1 MFRLRR
7 DVVSLAFI
15 ALSIVFVALA
25 LAGAVR
31 AYSPVPYWDMWDGYL
46 GAYVR
51 STSGDWSVWW
61 AQHNEH
67 RIVLAR
73 LIFWIDIAFFHGA
86 GWFLILIN
94 CLLLALVCTVF
105 LAVGREYL
113 GGSVGFIGYFLV
125 AWLFSWSQEENLT
138 WGFQCQFI
146 LAQLLPLAA
155 FYLLHKS
162 ASAEDRSFPYF
173 CTATLF
179 GFLAFGSMANGVLA
193 LPLMML
199 YAVLVRLGWRRSGFL
214 ALLSIVGLS
223 LYFHGYHAVP
233 THGSLGQ
240 ALLENPAG
248 LVQYVLLYLGGPFY
262 YLAGGG
268 SRGLWL
274 AQIAAS
280 ALVLVSVVFAWLSLK
295 HPKQSTLPLA
305 LLTFVL
311 YVGGSALG
319 TAGGRLVL
327 GLEQALSSR
336 YMTPALMAWAALLVL
351 SAPFVLAR
359 ARKAGCAL
367 LLILLVLMLPY
378 QLKALRS
385 KHDLLF
391 ERNVAALALELGVKD
406 QVQIGSVFPSAEA
419 ALLMAQVPVERNLSV
434 FGLPPFVDLRERIGS
449 PSESGVI
456 STRECRGHLDEIQLV
471 PEDQHFLRVR
481 GWLSDSA
488 GHTPSEPLS
497 IVDDTGEIVG
507 FALSGQSRPDVAA
520 AVNKAAKKSGFK
532 GYLSSAAQ
540 GRKVFVIDKESQ
552 CRLTG
557 SVPVSIF
564 TVLDPAT
571 DIGVVSV
578 SKIGLL
584 DDSEWQ
590 GGDFQKSTF
599 PGMAVLGSFM
609 NSDADVGSLTLRM
622 KRGDRLLYRSG
633 PTAGHQVV
641 EVIDSELPAIVL
653 PTLVDWKILDFSNTK
668 LPDQFRVK
676 FSDLGTGWGE
686 WSAIGVRK

>member
-1 MFRLRR
+1 
-7 DVVSLAFI
+7 
-15 ALSIVFVALA
+15 
-25 LAGAVR
+25 
-31 AYSPVPYWDMWDGYL
+31 MWDGYL

-94 CLLLALVCTVF
+94 CLLLALVCAVF
-105 LAVGREYL
+105 LFAGRERL
-113 GGSVGFIGYFLV
+113 GGTVGFIGYFLV

-138 WGFQCQFI
+138 WGFQSQFI
-146 LAQLLPLAA
+146 MAQLLPLAA

-162 ASAEDRSFPYF
+162 ASAEDRSFPFF
-173 CTATLF
+173 CVATLL
-179 GFLAFGSMANGVLA
+179 GFLALGSMANGVLA
-193 LPLMML
+193 LPLMTF

-214 ALLSIVGLS
+214 ALLSIVSLS
-223 LYFHGYHAVP
+223 LYFYGYRAAP

-240 ALLENPAG
+240 ALRENPGG

-262 YLAGGG
+262 YLSGGG

-280 ALVLVSVVFAWLSLK
+280 TLVVGAAVFAWLSLR

-311 YVGGSALG
+311 YVCGSALG

-359 ARKAGCAL
+359 ARKVGSAL
-367 LLILLVLMLPY
+367 LLIFLVLMLPH

-391 ERNVAALALELGVKD
+391 ERNVAALAIELGVKD
-406 QVQIGSVFPSAEA
+406 QVQIGSVYPSAEA
-419 ALLMAQVPVERNLSV
+419 ALSMAQVPIERNLSV

-449 PSESGVI
+449 RSESGAVPAN
-456 STRECRGHLDEIQLV
+456 ECRGHLDEIQLV

-488 GHTPSEPLS
+488 GHISSEPLS
-497 IVDDTGEIVG
+497 IVDDTGKIVG
-507 FALSGQSRPDVAA
+507 FALAGQPRPDVAITA
-520 AVNKAAKKSGFK
+520 GESARDSGFK

-540 GRKVFVIDKESQ
+540 GRKVFVIGKAFQ
-552 CRLTG
+552 CKLTG
-557 SVPVSIF
+557 SVPISMF

-571 DIGVVSV
+571 DIGFVSV
-578 SKIGLL
+578 SKIGIL

-599 PGMAVLGSFM
+599 PGMVVLGSFM
-609 NSDADVGSLTLRM
+609 NSDADEGALTLNM

-633 PTAGHQVV
+633 PTAGHQIV
-641 EVIDSELPAIVL
+641 EVIDSGLPAIVL
-653 PTLVDWKILDFSNTK
+653 PTLVDWKVLEFSSNK

-686 WSAIGVRK
+686 WSAIGIKK

>member
-7 DVVSLAFI
+7 DVVSLVYIAF
-15 ALSIVFVALA
+15 SIVFVALA

-31 AYSPVPYWDMWDGYL
+31 AYSPVPFWDMWDGYL
-46 GAYVR
+46 GSYVR

-73 LIFWIDIAFFHGA
+73 LIFWIDIAFFHGT
-86 GWFLILIN
+86 GWFLILTN
-94 CLLLALVCTVF
+94 CLLLALVCAVF
-105 LAVGREYL
+105 LLAGRERL
-113 GGSVGFIGYFLV
+113 GGTIGFIGYFLV

-162 ASAEDRSFPYF
+162 ASVEDRSFAYF
-173 CTATLF
+173 CAATLL
-179 GFLAFGSMANGVLA
+179 GFLALGTMANGVLA
-193 LPLMML
+193 LPLMTL

-214 ALLSIVGLS
+214 ALLSIVSLS
-223 LYFHGYHAVP
+223 LYFYGYRAAP

-240 ALLENPAG
+240 ALRENPGG

-262 YLAGGG
+262 YLGG

-274 AQIAAS
+274 PQIAAS
-280 ALVLVSVVFAWLSLK
+280 VLVVGFAAFSWFSLK
-295 HPKQSTLPLA
+295 HPKQSTLQLA

-319 TAGGRLVL
+319 TAGGRLLL

-336 YMTPALMAWAALLVL
+336 YMTPALMAWAALFVL
-351 SAPFVLAR
+351 SAPFVLTR
-359 ARKAGCAL
+359 ARKVGSAL
-367 LLILLVLMLPY
+367 LLVLLVLMLPH

-391 ERNVAALALELGVKD
+391 ERSVAALALELGVKD
-406 QVQIGSVFPSAEA
+406 QVQISSIFPSAEA
-419 ALLMAQVPVERNLSV
+419 ALSMAQVPVERNLSV

-449 PSESGVI
+449 RSKSGAI
-456 STRECRGHLDEIQLV
+456 PTRECRGHLDEIQLV

-481 GWLSDSA
+481 GWLSDSG

-497 IVDDTGEIVG
+497 IVDDTGKIAG
-507 FALSGQSRPDVAA
+507 FALVGQSLPDVATTA
-520 AVNKAAKKSGFK
+520 GLSARDSGFK

-540 GRKVFVIDKESQ
+540 GKKVFVIGKEFQ

-564 TVLDPAT
+564 TVLDPGT
-571 DIGVVSV
+571 DIGLVSV
-578 SKIGLL
+578 SKIGIL

-590 GGDFQKSTF
+590 GGDFQKSAF
-599 PGMAVLGSFM
+599 IGIAVLGSFM

-653 PTLVDWKILDFSNTK
+653 PSLVDWRILDFSNSR

-676 FSDLGTGWGE
+676 FSDIGTGWGE
-686 WSAIGVRK
+686 WSAIGVRE